1 MSTVRLAGAEN
12 AIATDEVKIVLN
24 TAMEIQ
30 TRPDLQGDA
39 HRAERAKLIRKL
51 ISDNFL
57 AGDMARESIKGQWDK
72 ISASQ
77 RTEFQDLFTTLFQD
91 SYTRM
96 VLNFLQK
103 ETIEYRGE
111 TTENKSRFVRTVIMR
126 ANEHIPVDYYLD
138 QKNAKWLIRDV
149 VIDGVSI
156 VENYN
161 ITFTRVIQN
170 GGINAL
176 LGKMRLQKKAVVDVP
191 SS

>member
-1 MSTVRLAGAEN
+1 MSASLPAAAEN
-12 AIATDEVKIVLN
+12 TAATNAVKAVLDK
-24 TAMEIQ
+24 AMEIQ
-30 TRPDLQGDA
+30 TDPALQGDT
-39 HRAERAKLIRKL
+39 HRAERAKLVRKL

-57 AGDMARESIKGQWDK
+57 SGDMARESIKGQWDK
-72 ISASQ
+72 IPAGQ
-77 RTEFQDLFTTLFQD
+77 RSEFQELFTSLFQD

-103 ETIEYRGE
+103 ETIEYRDE
-111 TTENKSRFVRTVIMR
+111 VPESRSRLVRTVIMR
-126 ANEHIPVDYYLD
+126 ANEHIPVDYHVD
-138 QKNAKWLIRDV
+138 QKGARWLIRDV

-170 GGINAL
+170 GGMSAL
-176 LGKMRLQKKAVVDVP
+176 IGKMRLQKKAVVDDL

>member
-1 MSTVRLAGAEN
+1 M
-12 AIATDEVKIVLN
+12 ATDEVKVVLN